1 MSVGMAT
8 QCWLV
13 CPVSCRVPAS
23 PREPSSAAD
32 ALLTV
37 PPLPL
42 TQSVRSDLFCCSKG
56 WYWWWHGCTGPRF
69 LGTET
74 RGGAGF
80 SPSCFFA
87 L

>member
-1 MSVGMAT
+1 MCVGVAA
-8 QCWLV
+8 QRWPV
-13 CPVSCRVPAS
+13 CPVSCRVPGS
-23 PREPSSAAD
+23 PREPGSAAD
-32 ALLTV
+32 ALLTA

-42 TQSVRSDLFCCSKG
+42 TQSVRSDLFSCCSKG
-56 WYWWWHGCTGPRF
+56 WWLHSCTGPRF
-69 LGTET
+69 LGTAT